1 MDISIELERIIA
13 IYFNG
18 HNYIVDGV
26 ELSREESRL
35 IAYSLIHTLQLMEM
49 IVKGK

>member
-18 HNYIVDGV
+18 HNYIVDGNDSKRKIIKRSNLD
-26 ELSREESRL
+26 EG
-35 IAYSLIHTLQLMEM
+35 AYRKTWQ
-49 IVKGK
+49 

>member
-1 MDISIELERIIA
+1 MDISIELEKTIA

-18 HNYIVDGV
+18 QNYTYNGV
-26 ELSREESRL
+26 ELSREGSRI
-35 IAYSLIHTLQLMEM
+35 IAYSLIHTLQMMEL